1 MTATRPLVVVTGAG
15 TGIGASVA
23 SRLAPDHDLLL
34 THLQDDG
41 DIAAVAER
49 ARRTGAS
56 VTTITG
62 DLTEPDTITA
72 LRQETERADRPVHGL
87 VSNAGAYP
95 RVPWRDHDPAT
106 FARQIDVNL
115 LTHAAVMHLLT
126 PFLTAGGAGRIV
138 AVSSVLTQLGR
149 IDLAGYI
156 AAKSGLEGLVRA
168 LARELGP
175 AGVTVNCVRAG
186 SIEVPA
192 ELDVVPDH
200 PAMVERQL
208 ARQAIKRR
216 GTPAD
221 IAGTVAFLLSDDA
234 AFITGQCVTADG
246 GWHLA

>member
-1 MTATRPLVVVTGAG
+1 MSAARPLIIVTGAG
-15 TGIGASVA
+15 TGIGASIAA
-23 SRLAPDHDLLL
+23 SLAPHHDLLL
-34 THLQDDG
+34 THLRDDA

-49 ARRTGAS
+49 AVRQGAS
-56 VTTITG
+56 VRSVTG
-62 DLTEPDTITA
+62 DLTDPGTIAA
-72 LRQETERADRPVHGL
+72 LRQEVERSARPVRGL
-87 VSNAGAYP
+87 ISNAGAYP
-95 RVPWRDHDPAT
+95 RIPWQQHDPAT
-106 FARQIDVNL
+106 FTRQIDVNL

-126 PFLTAGGAGRIV
+126 PHLTASGTGRIV
-138 AVSSVLTQLGR
+138 AISSVLAQLGR

-175 AGVTVNCVRAG
+175 AGVTVNYVRAG

-192 ELDVVPDH
+192 EIDIVPNR

-221 IAGTVAFLLSDDA
+221 IVGAVSFLLSDNA
-234 AFITGQCVTADG
+234 AFITGQCLTVDG
-246 GWHLA
+246 GWHLS

>member
-1 MTATRPLVVVTGAG
+1 MSANRPLAVVTGAG
-15 TGIGASVA
+15 TGIGASIA
-23 SRLAPDHDLLL
+23 GRLAPDHDLLL
-34 THLQDDG
+34 THLHDDA
-41 DIAAVAER
+41 DLAAVAER
-49 ARRTGAS
+49 ATGMGAS

-62 DLTEPDTITA
+62 DLTDPGTIAA
-72 LRQETERADRPVHGL
+72 LRQEVERDIRPVRGL

-95 RVPWRDHDPAT
+95 RIPWDDHDPAT

-126 PFLTAGGAGRIV
+126 PCLTASGAGRIV

-200 PAMVERQL
+200 PAMTERQL

-221 IAGTVAFLLSDDA
+221 IAGTVAFLLSADA
-234 AFITGQCVTADG
+234 AFITGQCLTVDG
-246 GWHLA
+246 GWHLS

>member
-1 MTATRPLVVVTGAG
+1 MSGPRPLTVVTGAG
-15 TGIGASVA
+15 TGIGAAIA

-34 THLQDDG
+34 THLHEDA

-49 ARRTGAS
+49 ATRMGAS

-62 DLTEPDTITA
+62 DLTDPGTTTA
-72 LRQETERADRPVHGL
+72 LRQQAERATRPVRGL

-95 RVPWRDHDPAT
+95 RIPWHDHDPAT
-106 FARQIDVNL
+106 FTRQIEVNL

-126 PFLTAGGAGRIV
+126 PGLTASGTGRIV

-149 IDLAGYI
+149 TDLAGYI

-186 SIEVPA
+186 SIEVLA
-192 ELDVVPDH
+192 ELEVVPDH

-208 ARQAIKRR
+208 ARQAVKRR

-221 IAGTVAFLLSDDA
+221 IAGAVAFLLSEDA
-234 AFITGQCVTADG
+234 AFITGQCLTVDG
-246 GWHLA
+246 GWHLS

>member
-1 MTATRPLVVVTGAG
+1 MSAARSLVIITGAG
-15 TGIGASVA
+15 TGIGASIA
-23 SRLAPDHDLLL
+23 ARLAPDHDLLL
-34 THLQDDG
+34 THLHDDS

-49 ARRTGAS
+49 AAREGAS

-62 DLTEPDTITA
+62 DLTDPGTIAA
-72 LRQETERADRPVHGL
+72 LQQEAERATRPIHGL

-95 RVPWRDHDPAT
+95 RIPWHNHDPAT

-126 PFLTAGGAGRIV
+126 PHLTASGTGRIV

-156 AAKSGLEGLVRA
+156 AAKSGLEGLARA

-175 AGVTVNCVRAG
+175 AGVAVNCVRAG

-216 GTPAD
+216 GKPAD
-221 IAGTVAFLLSDDA
+221 IAGAVAFLLSDDA
-234 AFITGQCVTADG
+234 AFITGQCLTVDG
-246 GWHLA
+246 GWHLP

>member
-1 MTATRPLVVVTGAG
+1 VSGPRPLAVVTGAG
-15 TGIGASVA
+15 TGIGAAIA

-34 THLQDDG
+34 THLHDDAH
-41 DIAAVAER
+41 IAAVAER
-49 ARRTGAS
+49 ATRMGAS
-56 VTTITG
+56 VATITG
-62 DLTEPDTITA
+62 DLTDPGTITA
-72 LRQETERADRPVHGL
+72 LRQEAERAARSVRGL

-95 RVPWRDHDPAT
+95 RVPWHDHDPAI

-126 PFLTAGGAGRIV
+126 PGLTMSGAGRII

-149 IDLAGYI
+149 TDLAGYI

-175 AGVTVNCVRAG
+175 AGITVNCVRAG

-216 GTPAD
+216 GTPED
-221 IAGTVAFLLSDDA
+221 IAGTVAFLLSEDA
-234 AFITGQCVTADG
+234 AFITGQCLTLDG
-246 GWHLA
+246 GWHLS

>member
-1 MTATRPLVVVTGAG
+1 MSGPRPLAVVTGAG
-15 TGIGASVA
+15 TGIGAAIA

-34 THLQDDG
+34 THLHDDAH
-41 DIAAVAER
+41 IAAVAER
-49 ARRTGAS
+49 ATRMGAS
-56 VTTITG
+56 VATITG
-62 DLTEPDTITA
+62 DLTDQCTITA
-72 LRQETERADRPVHGL
+72 LWQEAERAARPVRGL

-126 PFLTAGGAGRIV
+126 PGLTASGTGRIV
-138 AVSSVLTQLGR
+138 AISSVLTQLGR
-149 IDLAGYI
+149 TDLAGYI

-175 AGVTVNCVRAG
+175 AGITVNCVRAG

-192 ELDVVPDH
+192 ELDVVHDH

-216 GTPAD
+216 GTPED
-221 IAGTVAFLLSDDA
+221 IAGTVAFLLSEDA
-234 AFITGQCVTADG
+234 AFITGQCLTVDG
-246 GWHLA
+246 GWHLS